1 MSINNLNNTH
11 LPAAQ
16 IDAINTALAALEAA
30 LAPLTATL
38 TPNERNTYGSV
49 NE

>member
-11 LPAAQ
+11 LTAAQ
-16 IDAINTALAALEAA
+16 IDAINTA

-38 TPNERNTYGSV
+38 TPNERKTYGSV